1 MSRSILISIV
11 VGGIAAIL
19 LVALFVVK
27 GKVCGGVQSV
37 RCDLSTT
44 RPSATGKECV
54 PIVQCDPK
62 TTILQNDVCVP
73 VMLEVPQKRN
83 PNSADG
89 AVIIST
95 TTLTALTLLAGAAF
109 LFSKKDETPTP
120 PLMRGPENVLKEEK
134 GTRIDR
140 SKHVTFEKFYSQVG
154 VGEGEGFSPS
164 AMSDMEAEK
173 EKSALQKE
181 AKAEHLAMLSSLID
195 SWKRSGDVE
204 SLDRLLEEG

>member
-1 MSRSILISIV
+1 MSKSILISIV

-27 GKVCGGVQSV
+27 GKVCGSVQSV
-37 RCDLSTT
+37 QCDLSTT
-44 RPSATGKECV
+44 RPSATGNECV

-62 TTILQNDVCVP
+62 TTILQNGFCVP
-73 VMLEVPQKRN
+73 LPQKGN

-89 AVIIST
+89 AVIIS

-109 LFSKKDETPTP
+109 LLSNKDETPTP
-120 PLMRGPENVLKEEK
+120 PLMRGPENVLKEE
-134 GTRIDR
+134 TNIDR
-140 SKHVTFEKFYSQVG
+140 SKHGTFAEFYSKVG

-164 AMSDMEAEK
+164 AMSNMEAEK

-181 AKAEHLAMLSSLID
+181 AKAEYLAMLNSLID

-204 SLDRLLEEG
+204 TLDQILKEDVG

>member
-1 MSRSILISIV
+1 MSKSILISIV

-44 RPSATGKECV
+44 RPSATGKCV

-95 TTLTALTLLAGAAF
+95 TLTALTLIAGAAF
-109 LFSKKDETPTP
+109 LLPNKDGTPTP
-120 PLMRGPENVLKEEK
+120 PLLRGPEDVLKEE
-134 GTRIDR
+134 TNIDR
-140 SKHVTFEKFYSQVG
+140 SKHGTFEEFYSKVG

-181 AKAEHLAMLSSLID
+181 AKAEHLAMLNSLID

-204 SLDRLLEEG
+204 SLDRILKEDVG